1 MKMKG
6 TTMSYSGIQ
15 MTLTSVICLLLACG
29 QQGDKNGPSETS
41 VSPDRF
47 VEGDTLR
54 LIAEAPGLSAWITYH
69 RRSDTGLRIA
79 SIPASGVVLHM
90 DPLDTINI
98 PGTRFPD
105 TLMAWSPDRS
115 RYIDIWSYNH
125 VLDTLK
131 DGRLRITG
139 GGPEQMVVL
148 GDERSG
154 RRHIL
159 MFNGTGQFAESA
171 DWLDD
176 QTFVIGMMLVDE
188 ATGERTPD
196 IMLFSLKDS
205 VFTDFRYVRAIS
217 GDSLPPTPGGFMRQ
231 WVQRRG
237 LQTEQ
242 P

>member
-1 MKMKG
+1 
-6 TTMSYSGIQ
+6 MSYPGSHMALASLIF
-15 MTLTSVICLLLACG
+15 LLLACG
-29 QQGDKNGPSETS
+29 QKSDKNTAAETS
-41 VSPDRF
+41 VIPDRYA
-47 VEGDTLR
+47 EGDTL
-54 LIAEAPGLSAWITYH
+54 LLLADMAPGLNAWINYH
-69 RRSDTGLRIA
+69 QGSDTGLRIA
-79 SIPASGVVLHM
+79 SIPASGVVIHM

-98 PGTRFPD
+98 SGTRFPD

-125 VLDTLK
+125 VVDTMK

-148 GDERSG
+148 GDQRSG

-205 VFTDFRYVRAIS
+205 VFTDFRYVRTIS
-217 GDSLPPTPGGFMRQ
+217 GDNLPPTPGGFMRQ
-231 WVQRRG
+231 WLQRRG